1 MVVKEFLKKNG
12 VELGKFSSH
21 RKSDVQ
27 APRRRL
33 NKTFGGEI
41 SAPVPRT
48 SKALRDTLR
57 QKIADGEYLLGE
69 IITPKCYKKLSL
81 HPDGTLKKEYFW
93 VSGRKIPLLE
103 IRKRL
108 LEEHEKEG
116 LVRDHSDAH
125 YEEMTI
131 EEIKNRLKELGELDE
146 QSESEMSR
154 QELVQL
160 LQHWERT
167 RHLIFWSDHSSIMNH
182 GHILLTV
189 NAIYDPAFYFT
200 SEELGGKDVQEMVEK
215 PQMYLM
221 ARCRDTLEDQ
231 LLYSDTRLEDIQ
243 QLALEIISS
252 YKVPIQ
258 DICRMFHGDHPSQE
272 VESGEQ
278 IGGNYGCCGC
288 TGASV
293 QYIDHVASLR
303 APQITLDERRKK
315 VIAGPAGRE
324 RRNGGINPFHQM
336 SKDELIRECRG
347 RQLQSDG
354 LLKPAL
360 LGNLREELKG
370 VQRVPALCFPNQ
382 TASMKDLD
390 LGQYEVVPVEPL
402 HDLKEHINNILKE
415 LPKHLTEEENALFE
429 ESVEAVLS
437 TKEKLRGSDYHL
449 CCVVLALH
457 LGKNC
462 RLTIRRLLYSLAEL
476 CELLYAPADKR
487 TPRLILR
494 LHNVTFSHV
503 IAFKKVF
510 HTPEVLTYRKL
521 YGIYYHSI
529 TCHAPLTLRLI
540 SLSSVD
546 TEEEEREFSTIN
558 SISKATSNGHPEHI
572 IPNCIVRAQA
582 ERKFKSQKSCFVDQ
596 QSKIGKFARNL
607 PDFPDTI
614 IPNELLEKEV
624 YQAHLENIS
633 DFLLCGKGVWW
644 HVEEESKE
652 IVFHDSKGRPEFQ
665 ECGPPLHH
673 FRSHSFESERIYL
686 KEKWEECLS
695 QSNIRLPIRKVKVY
709 DSEGN
714 VDYTEHHRVFE
725 DDPWPLLDENQTGQ
739 QNTPAPD
746 SQCMS
751 LPSHDDS
758 GNSEDQEQEAHRT
771 ISLMVTP
778 TNEDGAQLSDDDLDD
793 GGFDGDNVGVTA
805 LQHVRN
811 SPECPESIQLQV
823 GLATEPENHHLPEG
837 ANPITREGKED
848 QPHDHIPKTKL
859 AMSVSKVLGV
869 TPLVKTLDKA
879 RQALHEKENYK
890 NAYYQNLYKDTLTL
904 VQSQVLAAQNKLS
917 KEIKD
922 WETEFVIKHG
932 FAPNYEHYKS
942 ETTIKSLYK
951 KQKLS
956 RELLKHWKIT
966 VNIY

>member
-1 MVVKEFLKKNG
+1 MLPGQLGEVDLYVNG
-12 VELGKFSSH
+12 EKKFS
-21 RKSDVQ
+21 
-27 APRRRL
+27 RRL

-41 SAPVPRT
+41 SAPVPHT
-48 SKALRDTLR
+48 SKALRDTLW

-81 HPDGTLKKEYFW
+81 HPDGTLKEEYFW

-103 IRKRL
+103 KRKRL

-182 GHILLTV
+182 GHIPLTV

-200 SEELGGKDVQEMVEK
+200 SEEPGGKDVQEMVGK

-221 ARCRDTLEDQ
+221 ARCRDTLEEQ

-258 DICRMFHGDHPSQE
+258 DICRMFHGDHPSRE

-324 RRNGGINPFHQM
+324 RRNGGITPFHQM

-437 TKEKLRGSDYHL
+437 TKEKLRGSDYRL

-462 RLTIRRLLYSLAEL
+462 RLTIRRLLTAWLN
-476 CELLYAPADKR
+476 CVNCCMLLQ
-487 TPRLILR
+487 
-494 LHNVTFSHV
+494 
-503 IAFKKVF
+503 
-510 HTPEVLTYRKL
+510 
-521 YGIYYHSI
+521 
-529 TCHAPLTLRLI
+529 I
-540 SLSSVD
+540 SV
-546 TEEEEREFSTIN
+546 
-558 SISKATSNGHPEHI
+558 P
-572 IPNCIVRAQA
+572 
-582 ERKFKSQKSCFVDQ
+582 
-596 QSKIGKFARNL
+596 
-607 PDFPDTI
+607 PD
-614 IPNELLEKEV
+614 
-624 YQAHLENIS
+624 
-633 DFLLCGKGVWW
+633 
-644 HVEEESKE
+644 
-652 IVFHDSKGRPEFQ
+652 
-665 ECGPPLHH
+665 
-673 FRSHSFESERIYL
+673 
-686 KEKWEECLS
+686 
-695 QSNIRLPIRKVKVY
+695 
-709 DSEGN
+709 
-714 VDYTEHHRVFE
+714 
-725 DDPWPLLDENQTGQ
+725 
-739 QNTPAPD
+739 
-746 SQCMS
+746 
-751 LPSHDDS
+751 
-758 GNSEDQEQEAHRT
+758 
-771 ISLMVTP
+771 
-778 TNEDGAQLSDDDLDD
+778 
-793 GGFDGDNVGVTA
+793 
-805 LQHVRN
+805 
-811 SPECPESIQLQV
+811 
-823 GLATEPENHHLPEG
+823 
-837 ANPITREGKED
+837 
-848 QPHDHIPKTKL
+848 
-859 AMSVSKVLGV
+859 
-869 TPLVKTLDKA
+869 
-879 RQALHEKENYK
+879 
-890 NAYYQNLYKDTLTL
+890 
-904 VQSQVLAAQNKLS
+904 
-917 KEIKD
+917 
-922 WETEFVIKHG
+922 
-932 FAPNYEHYKS
+932 
-942 ETTIKSLYK
+942 
-951 KQKLS
+951 
-956 RELLKHWKIT
+956 
-966 VNIY
+966 